1 VLTPGSAIAATASRV
16 RLFSLRELA
25 VHRRRTLA
33 SIAVM
38 AVSAMYLVAIFGIFG
53 SITGSVNRLTDG
65 IAGVAA
71 LEVSGVTDAG
81 FPDSVTADVAAVPGV
96 AAAVPMIRASVPTPS
111 GPILLLGADANIAAL
126 GGALKDALKDSGVD
140 QQLAAP
146 SPVPNGVRVGPA
158 VGHAKGETFQLGS
171 GSVSVVE
178 VLGGKR
184 LADLNGGHYVLAP
197 VALAQ
202 SVTGRKGQLDSIL
215 VTTKPGADLAQVR
228 DAVTAAVNGR
238 AIVADPGMRAT
249 RAGDG
254 VKMMNYMA
262 LMGGGVALVVGAFL
276 IYTTMT
282 MAISQRRPVISMLR
296 AIGGRRSTIVG
307 DMLAE
312 AAILGVIG
320 GAIGALLGIAMGRI
334 AIGRLPPA
342 VTQGLE
348 ARIGYWLPGYAIPT
362 AVTVTVVTCVAA
374 AAMAARQVYKVSPIE
389 ALAPVGVSAADR
401 VPRWLRIACGMGAVA
416 VFAVSLLVIVNR
428 RGALAFAAVN
438 AVFCAEIALGFAL
451 TVPIVRATAVAAR
464 MFGSVGALAAATIER
479 APRRVWATAM
489 TVLIAVFTT
498 IVITG
503 TNNDMIRSARDILA
517 PVADASKVTVWV
529 SADGPD
535 SYSTDALPQ
544 GLSET
549 VATVPGVARV
559 TEGAFAFAVVGGTRV
574 LLDGFSAGTA
584 DALYHALDQRTRD
597 DVLAGRGVVLTQNL
611 GKTFGVRAGDQLRM
625 QTPHG
630 VQQTTVLALVP
641 FFSTV
646 IGTVGMSLDHLR
658 AWFDRPAATTLQITA
673 APGADAHRLL
683 TDVRRAVP
691 APNYVYDGRAALAG
705 LEAPMHQSMF
715 IANAVWVIVVFV
727 AAVALL
733 NTLTLS
739 ILERRREL
747 GVLRAMGSSRRFA
760 LRMVLAE
767 AAGIGV
773 VGGVLGLLFGLTDQW
788 LVSLV
793 SADMMNFPV
802 SFRPSSMA
810 LVFTTGAMA
819 LSLLGSVPPARRAAR
834 LNIIEAVSLD

>member
-1 VLTPGSAIAATASRV
+1 VLRPNSAIAATASRL

-81 FPDSVTADVAAVPGV
+81 FPDAVTADVAAVPGV
-96 AAAVPMIRASVPTPS
+96 AAAVPMIRTSVTGPS
-111 GPILLLGADANIAAL
+111 GPVLLLGADANIAAL
-126 GGALKDALKDSGVD
+126 GGALKDALKDGGAEP
-140 QQLAAP
+140 QLAAP
-146 SPVPNGVRVGPA
+146 SPVPNGVRAGPGL
-158 VGHAKGETFQLGS
+158 GHTKGETFQLGS
-171 GSVSVVE
+171 ASVTVIE
-178 VLGGKR
+178 VLQGKR

-197 VALAQ
+197 LALAQ
-202 SVTGRKGQLDSIL
+202 NVAGRSGQLDSIL
-215 VTTKPGADLAQVR
+215 ITTKPDADLGQVR

-238 AIVADPGMRAT
+238 AIVADPAVRAT

-282 MAISQRRPVISMLR
+282 MAITQRRPVISMLR

-320 GAIGALLGIAMGRI
+320 GAIGSALGIVMGRI

-348 ARIGYWLPGYAIPT
+348 ARIEYWLPGYAIPAAIVVT
-362 AVTVTVVTCVAA
+362 AVTCVAA
-374 AAMAARQVYKVSPIE
+374 SGMAARQVFKVSPIE

-401 VPRWLRIACGMGAVA
+401 VPRWLRVACGLGAVA
-416 VFAVSLLVIVNR
+416 VFAVSLLLIVDR
-428 RGALAFAAVN
+428 RGALAFGAVN
-438 AVFCAEIALGFAL
+438 AVFCAQIALGFAL
-451 TVPIVRATAVAAR
+451 TVPIVKAAAVTAR

-479 APRRVWATAM
+479 APRRVWASAM

-503 TNNDMIRSARDILA
+503 TNNDMIRSARGILS
-517 PVADASKVTVWV
+517 PVADADLWV
-529 SADGPD
+529 SADAPD
-535 SYSTDALPQ
+535 SYPTDPLPQ
-544 GLSET
+544 GLAEK
-549 VATVPGVARV
+549 VAAVPGVARI
-559 TEGAFAFAVVGGTRV
+559 TQGAFAFAVIGGTRV
-574 LLDGFSAGTA
+574 LLDGFAAGTA
-584 DALYHALDQRTRD
+584 DALFHALDQRTRD

-611 GKTFGVRAGDQLRM
+611 GKTFGVRAGDQLRL

-641 FFSTV
+641 YFSTV
-646 IGTVGMSLDHLR
+646 IGTVGMSLDQLR
-658 AWFDRPAATTLQITA
+658 SWFDRPDATTLQITA
-673 APGADAHRLL
+673 APGVDTRRLL
-683 TDVRRAVP
+683 SDVRRLVP

-739 ILERRREL
+739 VLERRREL

-760 LRMVLAE
+760 LRTVLAE

-773 VGGVLGLLFGLTDQW
+773 VGGLLGLLLGLADQW

-802 SFRPSSMA
+802 SFRPSPMA
-810 LVFTTGAMA
+810 LAFTVGALV

-834 LNIIEAVSLD
+834 LNIIEAVSID